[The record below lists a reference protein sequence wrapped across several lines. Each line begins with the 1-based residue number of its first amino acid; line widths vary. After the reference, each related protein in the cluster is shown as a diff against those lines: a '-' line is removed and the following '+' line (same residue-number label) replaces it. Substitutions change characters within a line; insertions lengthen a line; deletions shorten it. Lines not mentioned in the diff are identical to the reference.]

1 MQQPILSAAVF
12 WVAVLLDSL
21 WKIDYTHTMIRLQML
36 VGPVTEGGSAEAPFF
51 FERRMDMPANKIND
65 GSIVLIGKAMQ
76 QGRYS
81 QWCK

>member
-1 MQQPILSAAVF
+1 M
-12 WVAVLLDSL
+12 
-21 WKIDYTHTMIRLQML
+21 DYTNTRIRLQML
-36 VGPVTEGGSAEAPFF
+36 ARPVTGGVSAEAPFF
-51 FERRMDMPANKIND
+51 FERRMDVPANKIND

>member
-1 MQQPILSAAVF
+1 MGVIPIAI
-12 WVAVLLDSL
+12 
-21 WKIDYTHTMIRLQML
+21 KLQML
-36 VGPVTEGGSAEAPFF
+36 VGPVTGGGSAEAPFF

-65 GSIVLIGKAMQ
+65 GSIVIIGKAMQ